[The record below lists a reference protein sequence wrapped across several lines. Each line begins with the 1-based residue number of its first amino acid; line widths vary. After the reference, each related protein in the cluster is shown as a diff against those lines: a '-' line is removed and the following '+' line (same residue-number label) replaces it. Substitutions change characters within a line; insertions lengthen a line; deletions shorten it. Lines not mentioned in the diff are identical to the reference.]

1 MTGFTKVD
9 NPVLEKV
16 LTSNLTKRQLKILLL
31 IIRFSSG
38 CQKNYAVLRKNDY
51 TYAGVSPYCI
61 TYELEKLVKLR
72 VLRWDARRDMVW
84 INPRLGDWA
93 VDKPG
98 GKPGDI
104 PRRFFKIINK
114 NLPKWQLAVYQNSK
128 HIVVKKEN
136 INKDKESSL
145 LRILSDYFLRVS
157 PLTEEETVILR
168 ELVDRYHPRLVEKAI
183 DALSAA
189 DNRSFSQFLK
199 TLDNLASSNSPRRE
213 GLRSLRSSLK
223 PFISKMPQP

>member
-1 MTGFTKVD
+1 
-9 NPVLEKV
+9 
-16 LTSNLTKRQLKILLL
+16 
-31 IIRFSSG
+31 
-38 CQKNYAVLRKNDY
+38 
-51 TYAGVSPYCI
+51 
-61 TYELEKLVKLR
+61 
-72 VLRWDARRDMVW
+72 
-84 INPRLGDWA
+84 
-93 VDKPG
+93 
-98 GKPGDI
+98 
-104 PRRFFKIINK
+104 
-114 NLPKWQLAVYQNSK
+114 
-128 HIVVKKEN
+128 
-136 INKDKESSL
+136 
-145 LRILSDYFLRVS
+145 LSDYFLRVS